1 MRDLSLKL
9 FLPAVAIGIGTVVYN
24 FPPERYGFYPRCP
37 VYASTHL
44 LCPGCGGTRALY
56 EMLHCNL
63 AGAWHYNAFL
73 TVLAPLT
80 VLWLVSVWFRA
91 ARNNQAP
98 EFRLPRTAWVLV
110 AVVALLFSVARNTG
124 VAFVI

>member
-1 MRDLSLKL
+1 
-9 FLPAVAIGIGTVVYN
+9 
-24 FPPERYGFYPRCP
+24 
-37 VYASTHL
+37 
-44 LCPGCGGTRALY
+44 
-56 EMLHCNL
+56 MLHCNL

-110 AVVALLFSVARNTG
+110 AVVALLFSVARNTNM
-124 VAFVI
+124 AFVI